1 MNLAMLGIFAV
12 VVMLAATLGLLEVG
26 RRFGVMLSTR
36 DPEAAKSV
44 AGAVGGAVFGLM
56 GLLIAFT
63 FSGAAT
69 RFDTRRAQLVE
80 EANCIGTAWLR
91 LDVLP
96 ADTQLPLRA
105 KLRQYT
111 DARIAAFRKL
121 HDAAETKLELDRAT
135 RLQNEIWKQALA
147 ACQKAESPA
156 TTMLVVPA
164 LNQMFDMATTRTMG
178 TRMHPPLM
186 IYATLALLVLAS
198 ALVTG
203 YDMGAS
209 KSRNWFHSVTFVLVV
224 SLAIYVI
231 LDFEFPRVG
240 LIKIQSFDEV
250 LVELRQSMNP

>member
-1 MNLAMLGIFAV
+1 MNLVVLGIFAV
-12 VVMLAATLGLLEVG
+12 VVMIAATLGLLEVG
-26 RRFGVMLSTR
+26 RRFGVMRSAR
-36 DPEAAKSV
+36 DPEGVKSV
-44 AGAVGGAVFGLM
+44 AGAAEGAVFGLM

-91 LDVLP
+91 LDLLP
-96 ADTQLPLRA
+96 ADTQLPLRE
-105 KLRQYT
+105 KLREYT

-121 HDAAETKLELDRAT
+121 HDTAKTQLELDRAT

-147 ACQKAESPA
+147 ACQKAQSPSA
-156 TTMLVVPA
+156 TMLVVPA
-164 LNQMFDMATTRTMG
+164 LNQMFDIATTRTTG

-186 IYATLALLVLAS
+186 IYSTLALLVLAG

-209 KSRNWFHSVTFVLVV
+209 KTRNWFHSLTFVLVV

-231 LDFEFPRVG
+231 LDFEFPRIG
-240 LIKIQSFDEV
+240 LIRIHSFDIV